1 MNEMRRPER
10 RDGCRQRR
18 VDRLV
23 WRQWLR
29 PLLGRSTKAREHLGK
44 AELHEQAVHR
54 ATQRSAR
61 GVFRAPWG
69 MHDHTWVAGE
79 LGGEEACNDALP
91 RDALGQMLCARRTE
105 VEERLR
111 ACAAASAGQQVG
123 GPEAG
128 GGGDEEQAAEWVG
141 VQSSIQLLLEAER
154 VAIDSSLEAMV
165 EREEAEEAF

>member
-1 MNEMRRPER
+1 MFVGYFRGRIA
-10 RDGCRQRR
+10 
-18 VDRLV
+18 LV
-23 WRQWLR
+23 
-29 PLLGRSTKAREHLGK
+29 STTRIVSMAGHD
-44 AELHEQAVHR
+44 
-54 ATQRSAR
+54 S
-61 GVFRAPWG
+61 G
-69 MHDHTWVAGE
+69 MMAQVAGE